1 VKYFYRNGILDPED
15 LTESKKKAV
24 SARISEE

>member
-1 VKYFYRNGILDPED
+1 VKYFHRNGILDPEN
-15 LTESKKKAV
+15 LLKSKEKAV